1 MASVPSVQQAN
12 VALVLLTSQLL
23 ATSSSSI
30 PLSSFLDTTLGLTF
44 LHSPLSS
51 PRSFSAVSCPALSH
65 SLCPQAG
72 VLTAPPSLSSCCARG
87 GCTPEV
93 SAPPTLGS
101 SITGPPS
108 PCSIRPRGANDFL
121 CCWPRAHTYGS
132 FPQHRPPPSDSLS
145 VVSLTVPSLSCRP
158 PDLAQHSSS
167 STSQSPALP
176 SLRAHILYLLN
187 TDEPQRLV
195 QAALLSSIHA
205 LNLVISST
213 P

>member
-65 SLCPQAG
+65 SQCPQAG

-101 SITGPPS
+101 SITGPPLLAPS
-108 PCSIRPRGANDFL
+108 GPGVLTTSSVAGPGHI
-121 CCWPRAHTYGS
+121 HTG
-132 FPQHRPPPSDSLS
+132 
-145 VVSLTVPSLSCRP
+145 VSLNTAHP
-158 PDLAQHSSS
+158 PQTLF
-167 STSQSPALP
+167 P
-176 SLRAHILYLLN
+176 
-187 TDEPQRLV
+187 
-195 QAALLSSIHA
+195 
-205 LNLVISST
+205 
-213 P
+213 